1 MVGTHHH
8 SLLLYAIITF
18 ALLSIAG
25 VVMALIGVA
34 VENTAGRELMI
45 GIGSAILGG
54 SLAFFLMQLF
64 EYEKTR
70 LQVTEP
76 GAAAQPRA
84 ARP

>member
-18 ALLSIAG
+18 ALLSVAG

-34 VENTAGRELMI
+34 VENAAGRELMI

-54 SLAFFLMQLF
+54 SLAFFLIQLF
-64 EYEKTR
+64 DYEKTR
-70 LQVTEP
+70 LHITEP
-76 GAAAQPRA
+76 GGGAQPRPV
-84 ARP
+84 RP

>member
-1 MVGTHHH
+1 MIGTHHH

-18 ALLSIAG
+18 ALLSVAG

-34 VENTAGRELMI
+34 VENAAGRELMI

-64 EYEKTR
+64 EYERTR
-70 LQVTEP
+70 LLTTEP
-76 GAAAQPRA
+76 GATAQR
-84 ARP
+84 RPVRP